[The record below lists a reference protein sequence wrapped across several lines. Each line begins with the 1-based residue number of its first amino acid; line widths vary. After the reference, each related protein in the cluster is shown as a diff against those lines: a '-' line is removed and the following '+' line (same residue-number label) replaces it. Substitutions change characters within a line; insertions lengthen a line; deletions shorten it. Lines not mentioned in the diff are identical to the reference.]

1 MKRPTI
7 DPALGL
13 DLKPERTLARSDAS
27 VSIVIPAHNEEA
39 TIVEVVSDAQ
49 RALKV
54 LNVSGDVTVSASGC
68 TDATAELAARA
79 GARVVEA
86 PVGKGAA
93 MTAGLEATTG
103 DIVCL
108 IDGDIQYFGDPPLAA
123 TLIDPLLNGI
133 ADACIS
139 DLYWR
144 PLYPQLWLQAFFA
157 PVAGYLFP
165 EMLPRIG
172 SSPWSGQRAA
182 LRHLWPTT
190 MPEDFTAD
198 LAILLHWNEHAKT
211 LRPVLSDDWVNPQR
225 PKPDL
230 MHQELELLISEAQ
243 RRGRIAEAE
252 VRPLLD
258 WYEDAHAL
266 MARYRS
272 EEHDPQEFEREIL
285 AESRTALYRR
295 LASK

>member
-54 LNVSGDVTVSASGC
+54 LDVAGDVTVSASGC
-68 TDATAELAARA
+68 TDSTAALAARA

-93 MTAGLEATTG
+93 MVAGLEATAG

-108 IDGDIQYFGDPPLAA
+108 IDGDLQYFGDTPLAA
-123 TLIDPLLNGI
+123 LLIDPLLNGI
-133 ADACIS
+133 ADACIA

-144 PLYPQLWLQAFFA
+144 PVYPQLWLQAFFA

-190 MPEDFTAD
+190 MPENFTAD

-243 RRGRIAEAE
+243 RRGRIGEDE
-252 VRPLLD
+252 VQPLLD

-285 AESRTALYRR
+285 AESRAALYHR
-295 LASK
+295 LTSK